1 MEGAQKE
8 GKKDSTN
15 KYPFINKKNNGHS
28 EWPLL
33 KSLQNNK
40 EEKVCGDKG
49 TLLNCW

>member
-15 KYPFINKKNNGHS
+15 KYPFINKKNNGNS
-28 EWPLL
+28 ERPLL